1 MTTLALHVSSG
12 RNSISSIPEQYR
24 LEKPN
29 FIRQWTEKK
38 KRFKHSLGVVFTFKM
53 VFYHL
58 ALLYHKCVS
67 HK

>member
-29 FIRQWTEKK
+29 FIRQWTEKEK
-38 KRFKHSLGVVFTFKM
+38 KIQ
-53 VFYHL
+53 
-58 ALLYHKCVS
+58 A
-67 HK
+67 